1 MQAPS
6 FLTNS
11 TLSLI
16 CFGGKGGVGKT
27 TSAAATALFLADKNP
42 NKRVLLASIDPAHSL
57 MDSLKGTNDLKN
69 LAVWEIDAR
78 VSFQKFTEKYIDTL
92 KKILDRGS
100 FLDEAD
106 VCDLLS
112 ISLPGI
118 DEVMGMIELVDLAES
133 NVYDVIVLDTA
144 PTGHTIKFLEMPRL
158 IQQWVRTLDLMMEK
172 HRYLSKLY
180 LRCYQP
186 DDTDA
191 FIEMF
196 TRGAEKVEDMLQDGS
211 CEFVPVMVPEALSV
225 SETRR
230 FLSVLE
236 RHKIPVKNIVV
247 NRVYPVD
254 GCDFCNKQYALQKEY
269 IAGMKQQFTGYTFLT
284 MSLCEEEVCGKESL
298 LKFAH
303 EMTDTAHQNYRAG
316 NHKIETTIPSH
327 ITGKLLVEGSCVG
340 TLRRFE
346 CPSLLRFPVSSFHAS
361 ADATEE
367 GEDLPKKEFTDHFF
381 TPKHTLEF
389 FLFGGKGGVGK
400 TTIASA
406 TALLLSER
414 HPKKRILLFST
425 DPAHSLS
432 DCLNVVV
439 GDDGLALRK
448 NLSILEMDAKKEYHK
463 LKQIY
468 VKEVRSLVSSL
479 VKKDAAV
486 QVVFENEI
494 IESLMDIAPPGIDEI
509 MALTRIIDYL
519 DKGSFDIM
527 ILDTA
532 PTGHLIRFLEMPELA
547 LSWLKFFFTLFLK
560 YKNTFRMP
568 KLTAYLI
575 NLSKNIKTLLAL
587 LRDGERSLFIPITIP
602 TGMAFEETKDLV
614 GAVRK
619 LKIPMNHIII
629 NMVQPTPQENA
640 AHGECP
646 LCRKRI
652 AYEEKMLQSFHNM
665 FPTESVCIVPKQEN
679 KVVGIEALR
688 LLGK

>member
-1 MQAPS
+1 M
-6 FLTNS
+6 
-11 TLSLI
+11 
-16 CFGGKGGVGKT
+16 GKT
-27 TSAAATALFLADKNP
+27 TSATATALYLADKNP
-42 NKRVLLASIDPAHSL
+42 HKRILLASIDPAHSL
-57 MDSLKGTNDLKN
+57 MDSLKGTNDYKN
-69 LAVWEIDAR
+69 LTVWEIDAR
-78 VSFQKFTEKYIDTL
+78 ASFQKFTERYIDTL

-106 VCDLLS
+106 VCELLS

-118 DEVMGMIELVDLAES
+118 DEVMGMVELVELAES
-133 NVYDVIVLDTA
+133 NAYDVIVLDTA

-158 IQQWVRTLDLMMEK
+158 IQQWVHTLDLMMEK

-180 LRCYQP
+180 LRRYQP

-191 FIEMF
+191 FLETF
-196 TRGAEKVEDMLQDGS
+196 TRGAEKVEGMLQDGS

-225 SETRR
+225 NETRR

-236 RHKIPVKNIVV
+236 KHKIPVKNIVV
-247 NRVYPVD
+247 NRVYPVNS
-254 GCDFCNKQYALQKEY
+254 CDFCSKQYAIQKEY
-269 IAGMKQQFTGYTFLT
+269 IAGMKRQFAGYTFLV
-284 MSLCEEEVCGKESL
+284 MSLYEEEVCGKEPL
-298 LKFAH
+298 LKFAR
-303 EMTDTAHQNYRAG
+303 EMTETIHHDYGTANG
-316 NHKIETTIPSH
+316 KIVSPSRN
-327 ITGKLLVEGSCVG
+327 TGDFDEGKCI
-340 TLRRFE
+340 L
-346 CPSLLRFPVSSFHAS
+346 
-361 ADATEE
+361 
-367 GEDLPKKEFTDHFF
+367 KKEFTDHFSM
-381 TPKHTLEF
+381 PKHTLEF
-389 FLFGGKGGVGK
+389 LLFGGKGGVGK

-406 TALLLSER
+406 TALLLSES
-414 HPKKRILLFST
+414 HPGKRILLFST

-432 DCLNVVV
+432 DCLDIVV

-448 NLSILEMDAKKEYHK
+448 NLFIQEMDAKKEYHK
-463 LKQIY
+463 LRQIY
-468 VKEVRSLVSSL
+468 VKEVRGLMSAL

-519 DKGSFDIM
+519 DKGSFDIL

-547 LSWLKFFFTLFLK
+547 LGWLRFFFNLFLK

-575 NLSKNIKTLLAL
+575 NLSKNIKRLLAL
-587 LRDGERSLFIPITIP
+587 LRDGERSLFIPIAIP

-614 GAVRK
+614 AAVRK

-629 NMVQPTPQENA
+629 NMVQPVPQENA
-640 AHGECP
+640 ARGECP
-646 LCRKRI
+646 LCIKRV
-652 AYEEKMLQSFHNM
+652 AYEEKMLQACQDLFQ
-665 FPTESVCIVPKQEN
+665 TESVCIVPKQEN

-688 LLGK
+688 LLGKELFGVN

>member
-1 MQAPS
+1 M
-6 FLTNS
+6 
-11 TLSLI
+11 
-16 CFGGKGGVGKT
+16 GKT
-27 TSAAATALFLADKNP
+27 TSATATALYLADKDP
-42 NKRVLLASIDPAHSL
+42 DKRIMLASIDPAHSL
-57 MDSLKGTNDLKN
+57 MDSLKDTNDLKN
-69 LAVWEIDAR
+69 LTVWEIDAR
-78 VSFQKFTEKYIDTL
+78 ASFQKFTEKYIDTL

-100 FLDEAD
+100 FLDETD

-133 NVYDVIVLDTA
+133 NAYDVIVLDTA

-196 TRGAEKVEDMLQDGS
+196 TRGAEKVEGMLQDGS

-254 GCDFCNKQYALQKEY
+254 GCDFCNKQYSLQKEY
-269 IAGMKQQFTGYTFLT
+269 IAGMKQRFTGYTFLT
-284 MSLCEEEVCGKESL
+284 MSLYEEEVCGKESL
-298 LKFAH
+298 LKFAR
-303 EMTDTAHQNYRAG
+303 EMTQTIHQDYHAPKNI
-316 NHKIETTIPSH
+316 IEITNPSH
-327 ITGKLLVEGSCVG
+327 NTEEFIGGCAKAG

-346 CPSLLRFPVSSFHAS
+346 CPPLLRFPVSSFHAS
-361 ADATEE
+361 ADANEE
-367 GEDLPKKEFTDHFF
+367 GEDLPKKVFTDHFL

-389 FLFGGKGGVGK
+389 LLFGGKGGVGK

-406 TALLLSER
+406 TALLLSES
-414 HPKKRILLFST
+414 HPGKRILLFST

-432 DCLNVVV
+432 DCLDIVV

-448 NLSILEMDAKKEYHK
+448 NLSIQEMDAKKEYHK

-486 QVVFENEI
+486 KVVFENEI
-494 IESLMDIAPPGIDEI
+494 VESLMDIAPPGIDEI

-527 ILDTA
+527 VLDTA

-547 LSWLKFFFTLFLK
+547 LGWLKFFFNLFLK

-614 GAVRK
+614 EAVRR
-619 LKIPMNHIII
+619 LKIPMNHIIV
-629 NMVQPTPQENA
+629 NMVQPSPQENA
-640 AHGECP
+640 AHDTCSR
-646 LCRKRI
+646 CIRRI
-652 AYEEKMLQSFHNM
+652 AYEEKMLQAFQSM
-665 FPTESVCIVPKQEN
+665 FQAESVCIVPKQEN
-679 KVVGIEALR
+679 KVVGIEALCR
-688 LLGK
+688 LGKELFGVN

>member
-1 MQAPS
+1 
-6 FLTNS
+6 
-11 TLSLI
+11 
-16 CFGGKGGVGKT
+16 VGKT
-27 TSAAATALFLADKNP
+27 TSATATALYLADKNP
-42 NKRVLLASIDPAHSL
+42 HKRILLTSIDPAHSL
-57 MDSLKGTNDLKN
+57 MDSLKGTNDYKN
-69 LAVWEIDAR
+69 LTVWEIDAR
-78 VSFQKFTEKYIDTL
+78 ASFQKFTERYIDTL

-106 VCDLLS
+106 VCELLS

-118 DEVMGMIELVDLAES
+118 DEVMGMIELVELAES
-133 NVYDVIVLDTA
+133 NAYDVIVLDTA

-158 IQQWVRTLDLMMEK
+158 IQQWVHTLDLMMEK

-180 LRCYQP
+180 LRRYQP

-191 FIEMF
+191 FLETF
-196 TRGAEKVEDMLQDGS
+196 TRGAEKVEGMLQDGS

-225 SETRR
+225 NETRR

-236 RHKIPVKNIVV
+236 KHKIPVKNIVV
-247 NRVYPVD
+247 NRVYPVNS
-254 GCDFCNKQYALQKEY
+254 CDFCSKQYAIQKEY
-269 IAGMKQQFTGYTFLT
+269 IAGMKRRFAGYTYLV
-284 MSLCEEEVCGKESL
+284 MSLYEEEVCGKEPL
-298 LKFAH
+298 LKFAR
-303 EMTDTAHQNYRAG
+303 EMMETIHHDYGTANS
-316 NHKIETTIPSH
+316 KIVSPSRN
-327 ITGKLLVEGSCVG
+327 TGDFDEGKCI
-340 TLRRFE
+340 
-346 CPSLLRFPVSSFHAS
+346 
-361 ADATEE
+361 
-367 GEDLPKKEFTDHFF
+367 PKKEFTDHFSL
-381 TPKHTLEF
+381 PKHTLEF
-389 FLFGGKGGVGK
+389 LLFGGKGGVGK

-414 HPKKRILLFST
+414 YPEKRILLFST

-432 DCLNVVV
+432 DCLDIVV

-448 NLSILEMDAKKEYHK
+448 NLSIQEMDAKKEYQK
-463 LKQIY
+463 LRQIY
-468 VKEVRSLVSSL
+468 VKEVRGLVSAL

-519 DKGSFDIM
+519 DKGSFDIL

-547 LSWLKFFFTLFLK
+547 LGWLRFFFNLFLK

-575 NLSKNIKTLLAL
+575 NLSKNIKRLLAL

-614 GAVRK
+614 AAVRN

-629 NMVQPTPQENA
+629 NMVQPVPQEDVV
-640 AHGECP
+640 HGECP
-646 LCRKRI
+646 LCIKRV
-652 AYEEKMLQSFHNM
+652 AYEEKMLQAFQDL
-665 FPTESVCIVPKQEN
+665 FQTESVCIVPKQEN

-688 LLGK
+688 LLGKELFGVN